1 MHCYIGIIFTQGVYW
16 KLTKV
21 KNDVQFL
28 ACTLYNNEKV
38 GVCLIR
44 WLCFF
49 VTFFA
54 PHLLLF
60 LCHFLTND
68 RSL

>member
-28 ACTLYNNEKV
+28 ACTLYNNKKLV
-38 GVCLIR
+38 VCLIR
-44 WLCFF
+44 W
-49 VTFFA
+49 
-54 PHLLLF
+54 
-60 LCHFLTND
+60 
-68 RSL
+68 